1 MSRSDRARRLL
12 VRVRRGVLRRRRLL
26 AAALTA
32 VAVGSGVHAV
42 VAPPPPRI
50 TVLVAARDLPAGS
63 VLARADLAEAS
74 YAPGT
79 VPDGLAADAAG
90 RVLAAPLRRG
100 EPVTDVRLVG
110 PALTDGYPGLTA
122 VPVRFPDAGAV
133 ALLRVGDRVD
143 VVAADPQG
151 AGATTVAADAPVL
164 AIPAADRS
172 EGTQG
177 RLVVLGVPDG
187 DVERL
192 ADAAVRFFLTFAL
205 SQ

>member
-12 VRVRRGVLRRRRLL
+12 VRVRRGVLRHRRLL

-32 VAVGSGVHAV
+32 VAVGSGVHAA
-42 VAPPPPRI
+42 VAPPPHRI
-50 TVLVAARDLPAGS
+50 TVLVAAHDLPAGS

-79 VPDGLAADAAG
+79 VPDGIAADAAG

-110 PALTDGYPGLTA
+110 PALTGGYPGLTA
-122 VPVRFPDAGAV
+122 VPVRFPDGGAV

-143 VVAADPQG
+143 VVATDPQG

-164 AIPAADRS
+164 AIPAPDRS

-177 RLVVLGVPDG
+177 RLVVLGVPG
-187 DVERL
+187 GEVEAL